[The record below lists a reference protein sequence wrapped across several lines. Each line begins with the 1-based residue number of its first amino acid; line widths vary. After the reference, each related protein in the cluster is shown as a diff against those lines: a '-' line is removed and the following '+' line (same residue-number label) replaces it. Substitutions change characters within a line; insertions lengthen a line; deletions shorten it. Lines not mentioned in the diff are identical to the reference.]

1 MNSQSHAFQEDIKAW
16 VRLDTALREIN
27 TQCKTLREDRAEI
40 EKKITGF
47 VAENNMEDTSI
58 RINDSGKSGLIG
70 FHTHKS
76 LQPLSMKLVR
86 GCLEDLISDPDCV
99 EAIMEHIRESRDQ
112 RSSLNIKRTFE

>member
-1 MNSQSHAFQEDIKAW
+1 MNSQSHEFQEDIKTW
-16 VRLDTALREIN
+16 VRLDTALRDIN
-27 TQCKTLREDRAEI
+27 SKSKTLRENRSDI
-40 EKKITGF
+40 EKKITCF

-86 GCLEDLISDPDCV
+86 GCLEDLITDPECV

-112 RSSLNIKRTFE
+112 RTSLNIKRTFE

>member
-16 VRLDTALREIN
+16 VRIDTALREIN
-27 TQCKTLREDRAEI
+27 SQSRTLREDRAEI

-58 RINDSGKSGLIG
+58 RINDSGKTGFIG